1 MTLAALKCIDSKA
14 LNSFL
19 LVAHPQIGSAYV
31 IEGKMT
37 SKYWS
42 NSVLLGKARELL
54 ISFSLLTNPLSM
66 MCLDHVSLLSIVT
79 PNNLEC
85 VVHFM

>member
-1 MTLAALKCIDSKA
+1 MTLAVLKCIDFKA
-14 LNSFL
+14 LNSLL

-37 SKYWS
+37 SKCWS

-54 ISFSLLTNPLSM
+54 ISFSLLTNPLS
-66 MCLDHVSLLSIVT
+66 II
-79 PNNLEC
+79 C
-85 VVHFM
+85 VLTT